1 MSLNFFFLYITENLV
16 TILYFSIFI
25 FLSSWLG
32 IAISDSFIEG
42 LLFVEILYLALVL
55 FASIVSILINNPII
69 DLFIIFMIFFTVCDS
84 ILGLILTLITFKT
97 VKNIQFKFFI
107 HLTG

>member
-1 MSLNFFFLYITENLV
+1 MALNFMYMYISQNLV

-69 DLFIIFMIFFTVCDS
+69 DLFIN
-84 ILGLILTLITFKT
+84 L
-97 VKNIQFKFFI
+97 KNLNK
-107 HLTG
+107 